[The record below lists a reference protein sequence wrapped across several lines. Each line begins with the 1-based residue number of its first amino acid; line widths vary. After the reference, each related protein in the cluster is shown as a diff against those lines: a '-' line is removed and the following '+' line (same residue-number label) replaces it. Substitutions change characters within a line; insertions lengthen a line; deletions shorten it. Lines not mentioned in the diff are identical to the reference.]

1 MQRKKKE
8 KGGDG
13 DGDGD
18 GEEERRLEGWK
29 HVQVRI
35 ECKVKDMR

>member
-8 KGGDG
+8 KG
-13 DGDGD
+13 
-18 GEEERRLEGWK
+18 EMAMEMEKKKRRLEGWK
-29 HVQVRI
+29 HVQVRV